1 MNDTNWTIPWLLSKS
16 FPPIPEFRLRN
27 LCKLSRAAT
36 HPFKVLGYIRRSQH
50 TWLSGCA
57 GMRLDQHPP
66 NGLVYAPW
74 FRSEQDVADFLS
86 RGGHSNGAPF
96 QQVGPTGP

>member
-1 MNDTNWTIPWLLSKS
+1 MNL
-16 FPPIPEFRLRN
+16 PEPGDVFSNGSCAVRV
-27 LCKLSRAAT
+27 AANRG
-36 HPFKVLGYIRRSQH
+36 VR
-50 TWLSGCA
+50 A

-96 QQVGPTGP
+96 QQVVPIWP